1 MRKTGGILASVA
13 LLGASLF
20 VGPAASANP
29 VSITGG
35 GSSFAGGIFTA
46 CAAAY
51 TKNTVT
57 YTPSSSGTGR
67 SAFANG
73 SITFAGSDAGYG
85 ATDKKP
91 SGFTY
96 VPVIGGPI
104 AIVFNVPGVKSL
116 NLDAATI
123 GAIFSGKI
131 TKWNDA
137 AIKKLNPR
145 AALPDATITPVY
157 RSSNSGTTENFSNYL
172 AQNKVAGWTKSG
184 SWSTATGLSTPV
196 GSGQSTSAL
205 LADKVDTTTNSIGYA
220 DLVDIKKKALP
231 TAALRNGSGQF
242 VQPTAAAAARYLA
255 AQTVG
260 VKDKGLVNIDFTKKV
275 RGGYNL
281 SILTY
286 MVAPTD
292 ASDTAKALAVKDFA
306 KYILNTC
313 APARA
318 ADLGYVA
325 LTGALKTTALRL
337 TDSID

>member
-1 MRKTGGILASVA
+1 MRKTGGLLASVA
-13 LLGASLF
+13 LVGASLF

-35 GSSFAGGIFTA
+35 GSSYAGGILTA

-67 SAFANG
+67 SNFANG

-85 ATDKKP
+85 ASDKKP

-96 VPVIGGPI
+96 VPIIGGPI
-104 AIVFNVPGVKSL
+104 AVVFNVPGVKSL
-116 NLDAATI
+116 NLDAKTT
-123 GAIFSGKI
+123 GEIFTGKI

-137 AIKKLNPR
+137 AIKKLNPK
-145 AALPDATITPVY
+145 AALPNATITPVF
-157 RSSNSGTTENFSNYL
+157 RSTNSGTTENFADYM

-184 SWSTATGLSTPV
+184 TWATATGLKTPV
-196 GSGQSTSAL
+196 GSGQATNAL
-205 LADKVDTTTNSIGYA
+205 IADKVEATTNSIGYA

-242 VQPTAAAAARYLA
+242 VLPTAAAAARYLA

-260 VKDKGLVNIDFTKKV
+260 VKDKGLVKIDFTKKV
-275 RGGYNL
+275 RGAYNL

-286 MVAPTD
+286 MIAPTD
-292 ASDTAKALAVKDFA
+292 SSDTAKAAAVKDFA
-306 KYILNTC
+306 KYILNSC
-313 APARA
+313 APSKA

-325 LTGALKTTALRL
+325 LTGALKTTAVRL
-337 TDSID
+337 TDSIG

>member
-1 MRKTGGILASVA
+1 MRKTGGLLASVA

-20 VGPAASANP
+20 VGPAASAAP

-51 TKNTVT
+51 TTNTVT
-57 YTPSSSGTGR
+57 YTASSSGTGR

-85 ATDKKP
+85 ASDKKP

-96 VPVIGGPI
+96 VPVIGGPV
-104 AIVFNVPGVKSL
+104 AVVFNVPGVKTL

-123 GAIFSGKI
+123 GNIFSGKI

-137 AIKKLNPR
+137 AIKKLNPK

-157 RSSNSGTTENFSNYL
+157 RSSNSGTTENFSDYL
-172 AQNKVAGWTKSG
+172 VQNKVAGWTKSG
-184 SWSTATGLSTPV
+184 SWSTATGLKTPV
-196 GSGQSTSAL
+196 GSGQSTSSL
-205 LADKVDTTTNSIGYA
+205 LADKVSSTTNSIGYA
-220 DLVDIKKKALP
+220 DLVDIKKKAMP
-231 TAALRNGSGQF
+231 TAAVKNGSGQF
-242 VQPTAAAAARYLA
+242 VLPTAAAAARYLA

-260 VKDKGLVNIDFTKKV
+260 VKDKGLVKIDFTKKV
-275 RGGYNL
+275 KGGYNL

-292 ASDTAKALAVKDFA
+292 SSDTAKAAAVKDFA
-306 KYILNTC
+306 KYILNSC
-313 APARA
+313 APSKA

-325 LTGALKTTALRL
+325 LTGALKTTAVRL
-337 TDSID
+337 TDSIG